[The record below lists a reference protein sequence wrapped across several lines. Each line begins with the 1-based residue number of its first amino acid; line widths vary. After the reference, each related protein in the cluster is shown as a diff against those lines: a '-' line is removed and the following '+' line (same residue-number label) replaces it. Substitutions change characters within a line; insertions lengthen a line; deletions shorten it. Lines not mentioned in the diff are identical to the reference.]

1 MDEVET
7 ILLHMMPLVDDS
19 SQYLDPTLPDE
30 MDDANI
36 DVLLLDSS
44 GDDTHVVGHDH
55 NIPDEV
61 ANDATRL
68 PDTLPNDDP
77 IPLLR

>member
-7 ILLHMMPLVDDS
+7 ILLHMKPLLDDS

-36 DVLLLDSS
+36 DVLLASS
-44 GDDTHVVGHDH
+44 SDDTHDVGHDRNYH
-55 NIPDEV
+55 DEV
-61 ANDATRL
+61 ANDDATRL
-68 PDTLPNDDP
+68 LDILPNDDP
-77 IPLLR
+77 TPLLR

>member
-7 ILLHMMPLVDDS
+7 ILPHMMPLLADS
-19 SQYLDPTLPDE
+19 TQYLDPTLPDE

-36 DVLLLDSS
+36 SVLLLASS
-44 GDDTHVVGHDH
+44 SDDIHDVGHDRNYH
-55 NIPDEV
+55 DEV

-68 PDTLPNDDP
+68 LDVLPHDDP